1 MWQHDIGGCKSKL
14 LHRFLIEFNLNF
26 NILIL
31 NHILVEN
38 LKFTSLRLFDMIS
51 NNDWEI
57 LSRMAHINSQSD
69 KHSFTLCAWLAT
81 INVGLFNHYHQ

>member
-1 MWQHDIGGCKSKL
+1 
-14 LHRFLIEFNLNF
+14 
-26 NILIL
+26 
-31 NHILVEN
+31 
-38 LKFTSLRLFDMIS
+38 MIS

-57 LSRMAHINSQSD
+57 LSHMAHINSQSD